1 MATQH
6 RITVT
11 RISAVMDWNAP
22 VQLGKAAEC
31 RAIRCAICGETVVY
45 RASEKRSGGG
55 SQTSGDSLPGLNSPS
70 GEESASGRTA
80 GGTPVERARQA
91 GWKQT
96 NRLGAPSEQL
106 WVCPVH
112 HEPDRPDLYVDKD
125 DDRRDPRDVFGD
137 LTLERESRTEGESQ
151 DEW

>member
-1 MATQH
+1 
-6 RITVT
+6 
-11 RISAVMDWNAP
+11 MDWNAP

-45 RASEKRSGGG
+45 RAPETRRAGG
-55 SQTSGDSLPGLNSPS
+55 SPASGDTLPGLSPPS
-70 GEESASGRTA
+70 GAESASSGVTN
-80 GGTPVERARQA
+80 GTPAERARQA

-106 WVCPVH
+106 WVCPAH
-112 HEPDRPDLYVDKD
+112 HEPDCSDLYVDKD